1 MRPCSRLVL
10 FVFLSALLTPS
21 AFSQKRFC
29 PTPPPSPFK
38 HDGEIVT
45 KFDGR
50 AGGMRT
56 TLQHPRPLG
65 SSAGVFYL
73 AASFM
78 HQDPR
83 RPSMPA
89 LDLVLFS
96 GSPLAHLRAGQ
107 AVVFVLDGQPR
118 AFNQNVSYRSQPD
131 GSGGTLDSAR
141 ITLSYA
147 DATAITH
154 ARRVVARVGGAEVE
168 LTNNHLEALREM
180 VSLLAPS
187 PGRWQT
193 AGTTADR

>member
-1 MRPCSRLVL
+1 MRPCSRLL
-10 FVFLSALLTPS
+10 LCAFLVALAAPL
-21 AFSQKRFC
+21 ALAQKRFC

-38 HDGEIVT
+38 HDGQIVT

-65 SSAGVFYL
+65 SGTEVFYL

-83 RPSMPA
+83 RPAAPA
-89 LDLVLFS
+89 LDLLLVS
-96 GSPLAHLRAGQ
+96 GSPLAHLRSGQ
-107 AVVFVLDGQPR
+107 QVSFVLDGQAR
-118 AFNQNVSYRSQPD
+118 ALSQSASYASRPD
-131 GSGGTLDSAR
+131 GNGGTLDSAS
-141 ITLSYA
+141 IKLSYA
-147 DATAITH
+147 DASAITH

-180 VSLLAPS
+180 LSLLAPS
-187 PGRWQT
+187 SGRWQT
-193 AGTTADR
+193 AGRE

>member
-1 MRPCSRLVL
+1 MPSLSRLVL
-10 FVFLSALLTPS
+10 SALMLALLTTN
-21 AFSQKRFC
+21 ALSQKRFC
-29 PTPPPSPFK
+29 PTPPPSPYK

-56 TLQHPRPLG
+56 TLQHPRALG
-65 SSAGVFYL
+65 HGQELFYL

-83 RPSMPA
+83 RPAAPA
-89 LDLVLFS
+89 LDLLLVT

-107 AVVFVLDGQPR
+107 EVVFLLDGQPR
-118 AFNQNVSYRSQPD
+118 AISQNVSYRSQP
-131 GSGGTLDSAR
+131 GGGGTTVDSAR

-147 DATAITH
+147 DASALTR
-154 ARRVVARVGGAEVE
+154 ARRVVARVGGNEIE

-193 AGTTADR
+193 AGATSER